1 LKIVLLSKAY
11 GAYRG
16 RLLETIRSEI
26 STMIS
31 ELDTQLIS
39 IGTDK
44 KERVVVNVK
53 GEDEEF
59 ISNALAKEYG
69 QTLSSE
75 EVIPNTTYLGR
86 LVDVGKVGYGLYVDI
101 GVADSPRM
109 DALIPLHKLREQLN
123 LVGPLRT
130 VTDAFVLVDYLPVKV
145 KLTSIDLYNSR
156 IEAEF
161 DEGTLS
167 RMTSWLKDDHERL
180 LVFGANRA
188 QIESSLKKAGHR
200 EDIYEIEQLGK
211 FEFSLR
217 CKRST
222 RASGILA
229 AIGPRLRG
237 VPMHLFIPKELEEKQ
252 NAKT

>member
-1 LKIVLLSKAY
+1 MKITLLSKAY

-26 STMIS
+26 TSLIA
-31 ELDTQLIS
+31 ELDVRLNS

-44 KERVVVNVK
+44 KERIVANIE
-53 GEDEEF
+53 GADEEF
-59 ISNALAKEYG
+59 VANALAKEYG
-69 QTLSSE
+69 KSLSSE
-75 EVIPNTTYLGR
+75 NLLPNTTYPGR
-86 LVDVGKVGYGLYVDI
+86 LLDIGKVGYGLYVDI
-101 GVADSPRM
+101 GVVDSPRM
-109 DALIPLHKLREQLN
+109 DALVPLHKMREQLEF
-123 LVGPLRT
+123 VGPLKT
-130 VTDAFVLVDYLPVKV
+130 ITEAFILVDYLPINVKV
-145 KLTSIDLYNSR
+145 TNIDLYNSR

-161 DEGTLS
+161 DQQLLS
-167 RMTSWLKDDHERL
+167 RLKAWIEDDHERL
-180 LVFGANRA
+180 LVFGANHR
-188 QIESSLKKAGHR
+188 QIESSLKKSGHR

-237 VPMHLFIPKELEEKQ
+237 VPMHLFIPKELEAKQ
-252 NAKT
+252 NAKA